1 MIQKY
6 QCILQYFCI
15 LKFLNGG
22 IVISRILKIQWLC
35 SMYDYDSSSDSSTE
49 ESIEDILLYG
59 DFDEV
64 DTFLRN
70 GASLDILKSPRYD
83 YFVKRFLR
91 LRDWRV
97 KIKNIQ
103 LLYIHH
109 CTRQLENTDNPAVF
123 LMELKCNI
131 KSWVF
136 IASMDEDLFIEHLEP
151 YRTRFDP
158 LAMQLCEDVLAFCR
172 REPTHRIDM
181 R

>member
-1 MIQKY
+1 
-6 QCILQYFCI
+6 
-15 LKFLNGG
+15 
-22 IVISRILKIQWLC
+22 
-35 SMYDYDSSSDSSTE
+35 MYDYDSSSDSSTE
-49 ESIEDILLYG
+49 ESTEDILLYG

-70 GASLDILKSPRYD
+70 GASLDILKSPRWD
-83 YFVKRFLR
+83 YFVKDFLR
-91 LRDWRV
+91 LENWRA

-103 LLYIHH
+103 LLYIYN
-109 CTRQLENTDNPAVF
+109 CTRQLENMDNPAVY

-131 KSWVF
+131 KSWLF
-136 IASMDEDLFIEHLEP
+136 IATMDQQLFVERLEP

-158 LAMQLCEDVLAFCR
+158 LAMQLYDDILAYCR